1 MEEFFNLLKADA
13 KNNSQSRGTY
23 MEDLINDIKPF
34 IILFIVLLVIFMCLA
49 VAVKILT
56 MMELYSE
63 KKAYDLISQEEE
75 LEIRNKQLREDRD
88 RELHRANLEL
98 IRKQEAQA
106 EAEIRQA
113 EAEIRQANRID
124 RQNVNTNTV
133 TKWSRQFYLLYF

>member
-1 MEEFFNLLKADA
+1 
-13 KNNSQSRGTY
+13 

-98 IRKQEAQA
+98 IRKQDAQA

-124 RQNVNTNTV
+124 RQSVNANTV
-133 TKWSRQFYLLYF
+133 TKWSR

>member
-1 MEEFFNLLKADA
+1 
-13 KNNSQSRGTY
+13 

-133 TKWSRQFYLLYF
+133 TKWSR